1 VPQIWLSDEELGA
14 MFGCSRAVA
23 RDRSIAHGW
32 ARRRSMDGL
41 SRTKLPQEMFEEFL
55 LDYAARLLAKSAADS
70 SVAQLR
76 GMLASAQRFERYPD
90 LRQDNMAA

>member
-1 VPQIWLSDEELGA
+1 MPQIWLSDEELGA

-23 RDRSIAHGW
+23 RDRSIAYGW
-32 ARRRSMDGL
+32 ARRKSTDGL
-41 SRTKLPQEMFEEFL
+41 SRTKLPQDMFEEFL

-76 GMLASAQRFERYPD
+76 GMLARAGRCAPTIYRERED
-90 LRQDNMAA
+90 MAA